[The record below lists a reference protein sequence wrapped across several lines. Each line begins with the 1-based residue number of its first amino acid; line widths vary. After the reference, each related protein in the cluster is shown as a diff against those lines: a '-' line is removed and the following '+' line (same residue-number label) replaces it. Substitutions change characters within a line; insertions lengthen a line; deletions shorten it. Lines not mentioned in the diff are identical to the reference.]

1 MPWLLLIIK
10 HILPI
15 FEFCIRHSEG
25 PISRPVTTIS
35 SNVHKI
41 AGENL
46 QCVNKHGSKLE
57 YKGMETI

>member
-25 PISRPVTTIS
+25 PISRPVTETY
-35 SNVHKI
+35 VVGLDL
-41 AGENL
+41 AL
-46 QCVNKHGSKLE
+46 Q
-57 YKGMETI
+57 KGN